1 MPANSATLRM
11 KLIKHVFKQWAPPVI
26 QPWAA
31 RVLRYLRSRRGVS
44 PPDAK
49 IRRFREVHESLNS
62 KEDSGGFVLREGIR
76 FQLHPESIEPFAAF
90 CYIYPEMVEEMDAF
104 LLLTKDRHC
113 LLDVGALHGVF
124 SLAFTAAHPERRA
137 LAVDASPFAFARL
150 LYNVHRNAADQVIP
164 VECALSAAP
173 GSLQMHYEWE
183 HAVAA
188 GTASEHSASIN
199 VPAER
204 GDDVCSRNLFTP
216 DVIKIDVE
224 GHEISVLR
232 GLSSTIEACHP
243 LIFLEYHPIRVAE
256 EGHSVADLVSLLKGW
271 GYQILQG
278 DGVMVSPSILET
290 CITDQRIVL
299 RAQ

>member
-1 MPANSATLRM
+1 MNV
-11 KLIKHVFKQWAPPVI
+11 IKHVFKQWAPPII
-26 QPWAA
+26 QPLPS
-31 RVLRYLRSRRGVS
+31 RVLSYLRSRRS
-44 PPDAK
+44 DTPPDTK
-49 IRRFREVHESLNS
+49 IRKLREVHESLNS
-62 KEDSGGFVLREGIR
+62 NGDSGEFVLREGIR

-124 SLAFTAAHPERRA
+124 SLAFTAARSDRRA
-137 LAVDASPFAFARL
+137 LAIDASPFAFARL

-173 GSLQMHYEWE
+173 GVLQMHYEWE
-183 HAVAA
+183 HAVVA
-188 GTASEHSASIN
+188 GTSHESSNSFN

-204 GDDVCSRNLFTP
+204 GDDVCKRISFTP

-243 LIFLEYHPIRVAE
+243 LIFLEYHPKRVAE
-256 EGHSVADLVSLLKGW
+256 EGHSAADLVRLLKNW
-271 GYQILQG
+271 NYQVLQS
-278 DGVMVSPSILET
+278 DGVIAPPSILET
-290 CITDQRIVL
+290 FQIDQRIVL
-299 RAQ
+299 QAQ